1 MKIHGRPR
9 IALRGAFVA
18 LEDASSPPPVSR
30 QRSSLRVS
38 ADFTR
43 LNSFLQFNQN
53 ARRSRQ
59 IDILILPQTSPTLFS
74 TMKGVYT
81 LGSYIPKIAASCWIA
96 PNAAVVGNVILHE
109 HSSVWFGATIRGDN
123 PEPITVGERSNVQD
137 GAVLHADN
145 GIPLTIGN
153 GVTIGHQAMLH
164 GCTIGENTLIGIG
177 ATVLNKSVVG
187 SNCVIGAHCLIPENK
202 VIPDGSL
209 VVGSPGKVVRQL
221 TEEQIEGLKMG
232 ADNYVKN
239 SEWFREALLDDGDG
253 DAVQSKL

>member
-1 MKIHGRPR
+1 MSKGCI
-9 IALRGAFVA
+9 L
-18 LEDASSPPPVSR
+18 S
-30 QRSSLRVS
+30 
-38 ADFTR
+38 
-43 LNSFLQFNQN
+43 N
-53 ARRSRQ
+53 A
-59 IDILILPQTSPTLFS
+59 
-74 TMKGVYT
+74 
-81 LGSYIPKIAASCWIA
+81 
-96 PNAAVVGNVILHE
+96 
-109 HSSVWFGATIRGDN
+109 
-123 PEPITVGERSNVQD
+123 ITVGERSNVQD